1 MATVLKGSRFLFV
14 GPPFKRRA
22 LNTRHFPPT
31 LASALHPTSLR
42 DRRRWLLRAKPL
54 HTTNPQS
61 LPCSPHELH
70 FPRPFPRAI
79 LSSLTPEPTSSLPAS
94 PNPFV
99 GLLADSRNHSSF
111 THLICHSPKSSPLA
125 GRTLSFS
132 PPLSLVGVE
141 LWLLGGPCL
150 LLRPPTIPPGPPRPP
165 PSLWKAECSLGWKV
179 ESTLG
184 MALAPLPM

>member
-14 GPPFKRRA
+14 GLPFKRRA

-79 LSSLTPEPTSSLPAS
+79 LSSLTSEPTSSLPAS

-99 GLLADSRNHSSF
+99 GSLADSRNHSHSF
-111 THLICHSPKSSPLA
+111 NLPLTQILA
-125 GRTLSFS
+125 SGRSN
-132 PPLSLVGVE
+132 P
-141 LWLLGGPCL
+141 L
-150 LLRPPTIPPGPPRPP
+150 LLPTSQSRWGRALVVGRPLLTTSTSHH
-165 PSLWKAECSLGWKV
+165 PSRTPKTPSQSL
-179 ESTLG
+179 ES
-184 MALAPLPM
+184 